1 MMFTQFEGTV
11 SVSNLKRNTLKLC
24 ISNRVK
30 SSSLRYLLIA
40 LSLLFIIRSYPNIS
54 EMVYSLYF
62 VAVIIFRI
70 TSKWTFSLTILILVG
85 LVVVSSLH
93 FEVLATTLGNY
104 LFISLLVA
112 LVSGLVENSNVS

>member
-1 MMFTQFEGTV
+1 
-11 SVSNLKRNTLKLC
+11 
-24 ISNRVK
+24 
-30 SSSLRYLLIA
+30 
-40 LSLLFIIRSYPNIS
+40 
-54 EMVYSLYF
+54 MVYSLYF